1 MQEGMIAP
9 SSTVGPRIVIVNFHS
24 THNAGDLAL
33 LKMNMR
39 QLQHGF
45 GNPTFTVTANYPD
58 EARLNQIGTAEII
71 PSAFAITGANRGAPL
86 YMQLFRLMVGIIHL
100 LLGRF
105 FARSY
110 QKWMPGSPWK
120 RLITAFWQA
129 DMVAGV
135 SGNYL
140 LSMGNYGWPFPLT
153 AFAVFAAILFRKP
166 FYAMPQSIGPFRR
179 GWERAIV
186 RWLFRR
192 AKRVFLRDQ
201 VSVDLAKE
209 LGLPQSRVQFI
220 PDPAFGLPAAS
231 REEALQILS
240 RYGHQPGQQAI
251 GITVIAPLSRALSA
265 QVIASYYQGLA
276 SVVFRFAREYGV
288 QVYIFNQVTGPMER
302 EDDRTAGRTL
312 LRLMPQDQTEVV
324 LVDAVLEPEQLKAC
338 YGLMN
343 LMIASRLHSA
353 IFAMGAGVATVSV
366 GYFTKTRGLLQAMG
380 LEKWLVALDQADAE
394 TLWQKITEAW
404 GQRKELAAEIQTKAG
419 DYADMTLLLGE
430 QIREDYQQGQKGL
443 RVIQLI
449 KGLDIGEIHG
459 GSELFGMNLAC
470 ALHDTQAEVVLCILY
485 KMGTEQE
492 RKHLVSLEQ
501 KGIRLLFLQDWEGE
515 TSLGS
520 FYQGARKLAS
530 FLKDH
535 PADVLHSHFQVGT
548 FLAILLKLTGH
559 VRSIVRTVHVNREW
573 ERGWNGLV
581 QQLIIRS
588 FISVLFPLFVDI
600 EASVSGSAAEVLNR
614 RLVAR
619 MLRKRSPVIYNSI
632 PLDWQPQQDTP
643 AVEPDRRDKRFIV
656 GTVGRLTEQKG
667 HSYLLE
673 AIPHVL
679 KEVPEAAFWMIGD
692 GPLMNDLHTQARQL
706 GIENAI
712 QFMGKRDDVHALF
725 DQMDL
730 FVLPSL
736 YEGLPTVV
744 LESMA
749 HQVPVLGTT
758 IAGTRELIQHQKNG
772 WLVPACDPQALVQAI
787 LYALRH
793 PEERDRVAHD
803 AWQTVQEFRIEV
815 AAQKYISLY
824 QTLA

>member
-1 MQEGMIAP
+1 M
-9 SSTVGPRIVIVNFHS
+9 IVNFHS

-33 LKMNMR
+33 LEMNMR

-45 GNPTFTVTANYPD
+45 GSPAFIVTANYP
-58 EARLNQIGTAEII
+58 EETRLSQIENAEII

-86 YMQLFRLMVGIIHL
+86 YRQIFRLMVGIIHL

-105 FARSY
+105 FTSGY

-120 RLITAFWQA
+120 RLITAFSHT
-129 DMVAGV
+129 DLVAGV
-135 SGNYL
+135 SGNYF

-179 GWERAIV
+179 GWEKKIV
-186 RWLFRR
+186 QWLFRR
-192 AKRVFLRDQ
+192 ARRVFLRDQ

-209 LGLPQSRVQFI
+209 LGLPQNRVQFY

-240 RYGHQPGQQAI
+240 SYGYQSGQQAV

-265 QVIASYYQGLA
+265 QVIDAYYQSFA

-288 QVYIFNQVTGPMER
+288 RVYIFNQVTGPSER
-302 EDDRTAGRTL
+302 EDDRSAGRTL
-312 LRLMPQDQTEVV
+312 LRLMPRDQTQVV
-324 LVDAVLEPEQLKAC
+324 LVDAVLGPQQLKAC
-338 YGLMN
+338 YGLMD

-353 IFAMGAGVATVSV
+353 IFSMGAGVATVSV

-380 LEKWLVALDQADAE
+380 LENWLVAIDQADAE
-394 TLWQKITEAW
+394 TLWRKITEAW
-404 GQRKELAAEIQTKAG
+404 EQRKALATEIQTKAG
-419 DYADMTLLLGE
+419 AYAEMTLPLGE
-430 QIREDYQQGQKGL
+430 QIREEFQQGQKRL
-443 RVIQLI
+443 SVVQFI

-470 ALHDTQAEVVLCILY
+470 ALHNAQAEVVLCILY
-485 KMGTEQE
+485 KMGTELE
-492 RKHLVSLEQ
+492 KKHLESLEQ
-501 KGIRLLFLQDWEGE
+501 KGIRLLFLQDWEGK
-515 TSLGS
+515 TSPGS

-530 FLKDH
+530 FLKEH

-548 FLAILLKLTGH
+548 FLAILLKLTGR

-573 ERGWNGLV
+573 ERGWNGPV

-588 FISVLFPLFVDI
+588 FISVLFPLCVDM
-600 EASVSGSAAEVLNR
+600 EASVSGSAAAVLNK

-619 MLRKRSPVIYNSI
+619 MLRKRTPVIYNSI
-632 PLDWQPQQDTP
+632 PFSWQVRNASP
-643 AVEPDRRDKRFIV
+643 AESDRSGKRFVV

-679 KEVPEAAFWMIGD
+679 KEVPETVFWVIGD
-692 GPLMNDLHTQARQL
+692 GPLMNDLKTQARRL

-712 QFMGKRDDVHALF
+712 DLLGKRDDVHALF

-749 HQVPVLGTT
+749 HGVPVLGTA
-758 IAGTRELIQHQKNG
+758 IAGTRELIEHQSNG
-772 WLVPACDPQALVQAI
+772 WLVSACDPQALAQAI
-787 LYALRH
+787 VYALRH
-793 PEERDRVAHD
+793 PEERDRVAQA

-824 QTLA
+824 QTMA